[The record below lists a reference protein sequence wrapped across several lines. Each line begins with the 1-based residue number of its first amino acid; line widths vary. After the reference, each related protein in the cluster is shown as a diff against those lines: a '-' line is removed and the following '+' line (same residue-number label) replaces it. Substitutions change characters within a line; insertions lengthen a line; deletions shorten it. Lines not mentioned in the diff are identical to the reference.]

1 MHRFIAAFVAL
12 ALLVSGCAQIQMP
25 DGPSPE
31 TAQTGAKHQRCAA
44 LAEEVTEDARD
55 GNIENMAKYGAL
67 GAGLT
72 AALVVVPWLA
82 MGVFAWTDGVQQ
94 FVKLVGI
101 GGVAGAGVGAIT
113 GEKLQKVYD
122 LAYTTCIRKK

>member
-1 MHRFIAAFVAL
+1 MHRFIAVFAAL
-12 ALLVSGCAQIQMP
+12 SILLGCAQVQMP
-25 DGPSPE
+25 EGPSPE
-31 TAQTGAKHQRCAA
+31 TARTGAKHERCAA
-44 LAEEVTEDARD
+44 VAEEVTEDARD

-94 FVKLVGI
+94 FVKLVGV

-113 GEKLQKVYD
+113 GKRLQEVYD
-122 LAYTTCIRKK
+122 IAYTTCIKKK